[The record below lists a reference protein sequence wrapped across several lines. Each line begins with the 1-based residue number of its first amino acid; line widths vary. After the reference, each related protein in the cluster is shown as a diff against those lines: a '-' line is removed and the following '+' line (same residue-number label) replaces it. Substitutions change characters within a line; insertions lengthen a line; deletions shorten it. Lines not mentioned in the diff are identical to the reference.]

1 MGGAVIMKLRAK
13 KKEGMNLATEIISMA
28 KRKLWRCRIALI
40 ISLVGNVIQ
49 AAVLIFR

>member
-1 MGGAVIMKLRAK
+1 MKLRAK

-28 KRKLWRCRIALI
+28 KRKLWRCRIAFI
-40 ISLVGNVIQ
+40 ISLAGNIIQ

>member
-1 MGGAVIMKLRAK
+1 MKLRAK